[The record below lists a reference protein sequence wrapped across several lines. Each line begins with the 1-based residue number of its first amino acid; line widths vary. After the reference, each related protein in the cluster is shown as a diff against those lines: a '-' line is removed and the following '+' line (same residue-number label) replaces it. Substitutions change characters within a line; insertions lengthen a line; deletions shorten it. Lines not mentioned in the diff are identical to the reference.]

1 MLKQVAMAIIVM
13 VAIAVPARADLHYT
27 MHTEARQITTADPVN
42 PMFGMA
48 SDILMRT
55 MFPDGA
61 TDTTYWISDKGVRVE
76 LTKATAFAPAGA
88 VFLQLVDGTM
98 LVLNP
103 NEHTYWKLNLPAM
116 TPTILMAMTRLNP
129 QAAVVH
135 TGEFDTIAGVRAE
148 HITSTMTMELPLPP
162 TGMPLPPGMPTSIA
176 TTTDSWNSDQ
186 YASYAALA
194 KSTANMMGLGGLIP
208 EGFMLKNV
216 MRNSM
221 MPGFEIESVVTSNS
235 EEPAPADAFDIPAD
249 YKEIVAPMPLGIQ
262 PPPPR

>member
-1 MLKQVAMAIIVM
+1 MLKQVVLGLAVV
-13 VAIAVPARADLHYT
+13 VAVAAPARADLHYT
-27 MHTEARQITTADPVN
+27 LHTEARQVPTADPVN

-48 SDILMRT
+48 GDILMRT

-61 TDTTYWISDKGVRVE
+61 TDTTYWVVTDKGIRVE
-76 LTKATAFAPAGA
+76 LTKANAIAPAGA
-88 VFLQLVDGTM
+88 ILLQLVDGAII
-98 LVLNP
+98 VLNP
-103 NEHTYWKLNLPAM
+103 KERTFWKLNLPAM
-116 TPTILMAMTRLNP
+116 TPTILTAMTRLNP

-148 HITSTMTMELPLPP
+148 HITSTLTMDLPSPP
-162 TGMPLPPGMPTSIA
+162 PGLPPGMPTSIA

-194 KSTANMMGLGGLIP
+194 KSTATMMGLGGLIP

-221 MPGFEIESVVTSNS
+221 MPGFEIESVVTG
-235 EEPAPADAFDIPAD
+235 A
-249 YKEIVAPMPLGIQ
+249 L
-262 PPPPR
+262 